1 MNLILASKSPRR
13 KEILENL
20 GVKFE
25 IITCETDEHT
35 NEKDGKKY
43 VEEIAF
49 RKGDAVRSLLE
60 NKGEFTND
68 KIILSCDTVVV
79 SADGEIMGKPQD
91 RADAKRMIMAFS
103 GKPHFVIS
111 GIALITKEKTVV
123 TSQSTTVFFD
133 IVDESDVEK
142 YLDTDEAYD
151 KAGAYAIQ
159 GYASLWINGIEGDY
173 FNVVGLPVKK
183 LSDTLKKEFNIKL
196 ISSTPKMS

>member
-20 GVKFE
+20 GVKFD

-35 NEKDGKKY
+35 NERDGRKY

-49 RKGDAVRSLLE
+49 RKGDAVRALLE
-60 NKGEFTND
+60 SEGKLKEND
-68 KIILSCDTVVV
+68 IILSSDTVVV
-79 SADGEIMGKPQD
+79 SADGEIMGKPRD
-91 RADAKRMIMAFS
+91 RADAKRMILAFS

-111 GIALITKEKTVV
+111 GIALITKNKTVV
-123 TSQSTTVFFD
+123 CSESTTVFFD
-133 IVDESDVEK
+133 TVEESDIER
-142 YLDTDEAYD
+142 YLDSDEAYD

-196 ISSTPKMS
+196 A

>member
-20 GVKFE
+20 GVEFQ

-35 NEKDGKKY
+35 NETDGNKY
-43 VEEIAF
+43 VQEIAF
-49 RKGDAVRSLLE
+49 RKGDAVRALLE
-60 NKGEFTND
+60 SEGKFDGNQ
-68 KIILSCDTVVV
+68 IILSCDTVVV
-79 SADGEIMGKPQD
+79 SADGEIMGKPIN
-91 RADAKRMIMAFS
+91 REDAKRMILAFS

-111 GIALITKEKTVV
+111 GIALITKDKTIV
-123 TSQSTTVFFD
+123 THECTTVFFD
-133 IVDESDVEK
+133 TVDEADVEK

-183 LSDTLKKEFNIKL
+183 LSDTLKKEFDVKL
-196 ISSTPKMS
+196 A

>member
-20 GVKFE
+20 GVKFQ

-35 NEKDGKKY
+35 SEPDGRKY

-49 RKGDAVRSLLE
+49 RKGDAVRALLE
-60 NKGEFTND
+60 SED
-68 KIILSCDTVVV
+68 KFEDNQIILSCDTVVV
-79 SADGEIMGKPQD
+79 SADGEIMGKPLD
-91 RADAKRMIMAFS
+91 RADAKRMILAFS

-123 TSQSTTVFFD
+123 TSESTTVFFD
-133 IVDESDVEK
+133 TVDENDVEK

-159 GYASLWINGIEGDY
+159 GYASLWINGIKGDY

-183 LSDTLKKEFNIKL
+183 LSDTLKKEFNFKL
-196 ISSTPKMS
+196 A

>member
-1 MNLILASKSPRR
+1 MNIILASKSPRR

-35 NEKDGKKY
+35 DERDGRKY

-49 RKGDAVRSLLE
+49 RKGNAVRELLE
-60 NKGEFTND
+60 DAGKFQND
-68 KIILSCDTVVV
+68 QIILSCDTVVV
-79 SADGEIMGKPQD
+79 STDGEIMGKPRD
-91 RADAKRMIMAFS
+91 RADAKRMILAFS

-111 GIALITKEKTVV
+111 GIALITKEKSIV
-123 TSQSTTVFFD
+123 TSESTTVFFD
-133 IVDESDVEK
+133 TVDEADVEK
-142 YLDTDEAYD
+142 YLDTSEAYD

-183 LSDTLKKEFNIKL
+183 LSDTLKKEFKIKL
-196 ISSTPKMS
+196 T

>member
-20 GVKFE
+20 GVKFN

-35 NEKDGKKY
+35 DECDGKKY

-49 RKGDAVRSLLE
+49 RKGDAVRELLE
-60 NKGEFTND
+60 SKGEFDNETL
-68 KIILSCDTVVV
+68 ILSSDTVVV
-79 SADGEIMGKPQD
+79 SADGEIMGKPRD
-91 RADAKRMIMAFS
+91 RKDAKRMILAFS

-111 GIALITKEKTVV
+111 GIALITRNKTVV
-123 TSQSTTVFFD
+123 TSESTTVFFD
-133 IVDESDVEK
+133 TVDENDIEK

-159 GYASLWINGIEGDY
+159 GYASLWINGIKGDY

-183 LSDTLKKEFNIKL
+183 LADTLKKEFNFKL
-196 ISSTPKMS
+196 A

>member
-20 GVKFE
+20 GIKFE

-35 NEKDGKKY
+35 VERDGKKY

-49 RKGDAVRSLLE
+49 RKGDAVRELLE
-60 NKGEFTND
+60 SKGEFDNETL
-68 KIILSCDTVVV
+68 ILSSDTVVV
-79 SADGEIMGKPQD
+79 SADGEIMGKPKD
-91 RADAKRMIMAFS
+91 RADAKRMILAFS

-111 GIALITKEKTVV
+111 GIALITKNKTVV
-123 TSQSTTVFFD
+123 TNECTTVFFD
-133 IVDESDVEK
+133 EVDELDIEN

-159 GYASLWINGIEGDY
+159 GYASLWINGIKGDY

-183 LSDTLKKEFNIKL
+183 LADTLKKEFNFKL
-196 ISSTPKMS
+196 A

>member
-1 MNLILASKSPRR
+1 MRVVLASKSPRR

-20 GVKFE
+20 GIKFQ

-35 NEKDGKKY
+35 SETDGRKY

-49 RKGDAVRSLLE
+49 RKGDAVRALLE
-60 NKGEFTND
+60 SKGEFTND

-79 SADGEIMGKPQD
+79 SADGEIMGKPRD
-91 RADAKRMIMAFS
+91 RADAKRMILAFS

-123 TSQSTTVFFD
+123 TSESTTVFFD
-133 IVDESDVEK
+133 TVDEADVEK

-183 LSDTLKKEFNIKL
+183 LSDTLKKKFNIKL
-196 ISSTPKMS
+196 V

>member
-20 GVKFE
+20 GIKFE
-25 IITCETDEHT
+25 IVTCETDEHT

-49 RKGDAVRSLLE
+49 RKGNAVRKLLE
-60 NKGEFTND
+60 SKAEFTED

-79 SADGEIMGKPQD
+79 SADGEIMGKPKD
-91 RADAKRMIMAFS
+91 RADAKRMILAFS

-111 GIALITKEKTVV
+111 GIALITKEKTVL
-123 TSQSTTVFFD
+123 TSESTTVFFD
-133 IVDESDVEK
+133 TVDEADVEK

-183 LSDTLKKEFNIKL
+183 LSDTLKKEFNTKL
-196 ISSTPKMS
+196 A

>member
-1 MNLILASKSPRR
+1 MKLILASKSPRR

-25 IITCETDEHT
+25 IITCDTDEHT
-35 NEKDGKKY
+35 SERDGKKY

-49 RKGDAVRSLLE
+49 RKGDAVRALLE
-60 NKGEFTND
+60 KENKFDSD
-68 KIILSCDTVVV
+68 KVILSSDTVVV
-79 SADGEIMGKPQD
+79 SADGEIMGKPTS
-91 RADAKRMIMAFS
+91 REDAKRMILAFS

-111 GIALITKEKTVV
+111 GIALISKDKTVV
-123 TSQSTTVFFD
+123 TSESTTVYFD
-133 IVDESDVEK
+133 TVDEQDVEK

-183 LSDTLKKEFNIKL
+183 LADTLKKEFNIKL
-196 ISSTPKMS
+196 A

>member
-1 MNLILASKSPRR
+1 MNIILASKSPRR

-20 GVKFE
+20 GVKFN

-35 NEKDGKKY
+35 DERDGRKY

-49 RKGDAVRSLLE
+49 RKGNAVRELLE
-60 NKGEFTND
+60 SEGKFTEND
-68 KIILSCDTVVV
+68 IILSSDTVVV
-79 SADGEIMGKPQD
+79 SADGEIMGKPRN
-91 RADAKRMIMAFS
+91 RADAERMILAFS

-111 GIALITKEKTVV
+111 GIALITKNKTVV
-123 TSQSTTVFFD
+123 TSESTTVYFD
-133 IVDESDVEK
+133 TVDEADVER

-183 LSDTLKKEFNIKL
+183 LSDTLKAEFNIKL
-196 ISSTPKMS
+196 A

>member
-13 KEILENL
+13 KEILEIL
-20 GVKFE
+20 GIKFN
-25 IITCETDEHT
+25 IITCETDEYTDET
-35 NEKDGKKY
+35 NGKRY

-49 RKGDAVRSLLE
+49 RKGDAVRELLE
-60 NKGEFTND
+60 SQGDFDEN

-79 SADGEIMGKPQD
+79 SADGEIMGKPID
-91 RADAKRMIMAFS
+91 RADAKRMILAFS

-123 TSQSTTVFFD
+123 TSESTTVFFD
-133 IVDESDVEK
+133 TVDESDVEL
-142 YLDTDEAYD
+142 YLNTDEAYD

-196 ISSTPKMS
+196 A

>member
-20 GVKFE
+20 GVKFN

-35 NEKDGKKY
+35 DECNAQKY

-49 RKGDAVRSLLE
+49 RKGNAVRLLLE
-60 NKGEFTND
+60 GENKFDENQ
-68 KIILSCDTVVV
+68 IILSCDTVVV
-79 SADGEIMGKPQD
+79 SADGEIMGKPQN
-91 RADAKRMIMAFS
+91 RADAKRMILNFS

-111 GIALITKEKTVV
+111 GIALITKEKTFV
-123 TSQSTTVFFD
+123 TSESTTVFFD
-133 IVDESDVEK
+133 TVDENDVEK

-173 FNVVGLPVKK
+173 FNVVGLPIKK
-183 LSDTLKKEFNIKL
+183 LSDTLKNEFGIKL
-196 ISSTPKMS
+196 A

>member
-20 GVKFE
+20 GVEFK

-35 NEKDGKKY
+35 NECDGRKY

-49 RKGDAVRSLLE
+49 RKGDAVRQLLARDNILNNE
-60 NKGEFTND
+60 D
-68 KIILSCDTVVV
+68 IILSCDTVVV
-79 SADGEIMGKPQD
+79 SADGEIMGKPRD
-91 RADAKRMIMAFS
+91 RADAKRMILAFS

-111 GIALITKEKTVV
+111 GIALITKEKTVI
-123 TSQSTTVFFD
+123 TSESTTVFFD
-133 IVDESDVEK
+133 TVNEADVEK

-196 ISSTPKMS
+196 A

>member
-20 GVKFE
+20 GVEFN

-35 NEKDGKKY
+35 NETNGKKY

-49 RKGDAVRSLLE
+49 RKGNAVCEFLE
-60 NKGEFTND
+60 SKGNFNED
-68 KIILSCDTVVV
+68 DIILSCDTVVV
-79 SADGEIMGKPQD
+79 SADGEIMGKPVD
-91 RADAKRMIMAFS
+91 RTDAKRMILAFS

-111 GIALITKEKTVV
+111 GIALITKNKTVV
-123 TSQSTTVFFD
+123 TSESTTVYFD
-133 IVDESDVEK
+133 KVNESDIEP

-196 ISSTPKMS
+196 A

>member
-20 GVKFE
+20 GIKFQ
-25 IITCETDEHT
+25 IITCETDENT
-35 NEKDGKKY
+35 NETDGKKY

-49 RKGDAVRSLLE
+49 RKGDAVRELLE
-60 NKGEFTND
+60 SKGEFTND

-79 SADGEIMGKPQD
+79 SADGEIMGKPKD
-91 RADAKRMIMAFS
+91 RADAKRMILAFS
-103 GKPHFVIS
+103 DKPHFVIS

-123 TSQSTTVFFD
+123 TSESTTVFFD
-133 IVDESDVEK
+133 TVDENDVEK

-159 GYASLWINGIEGDY
+159 GYASLWINGINGDY

-183 LSDTLKKEFNIKL
+183 LSDTLKKEFDIKL
-196 ISSTPKMS
+196 NTIS

>member
-1 MNLILASKSPRR
+1 MDLILASKSPRR

-20 GVKFE
+20 GVKFQ

-35 NEKDGKKY
+35 NETDCKKY

-49 RKGDAVRSLLE
+49 RKGDAVRTLLE
-60 NKGEFTND
+60 SEGKFEKNQ
-68 KIILSCDTVVV
+68 IILSCDTVVV
-79 SADGEIMGKPQD
+79 SADGEIMGKPKD
-91 RADAKRMIMAFS
+91 RADAKRMILAFS

-123 TSQSTTVFFD
+123 TSESTTVFFD
-133 IVDESDVEK
+133 TVDENDVEK

-196 ISSTPKMS
+196 A

>member
-35 NEKDGKKY
+35 DERDGEKY

-49 RKGDAVRSLLE
+49 RKGNAVRELLE
-60 NKGEFTND
+60 GENKFSENQ
-68 KIILSCDTVVV
+68 IILSCDTVVV

-91 RADAKRMIMAFS
+91 RADAKRMILAFS

-111 GIALITKEKTVV
+111 GIALITKEKTFV
-123 TSQSTTVFFD
+123 TSESTTVFFD
-133 IVDESDVEK
+133 TVDEADVER
-142 YLDTDEAYD
+142 YLDTNEAYD
-151 KAGAYAIQ
+151 KAGSYAIQ

-183 LSDTLKKEFNIKL
+183 LSDALKKEFNYKL
-196 ISSTPKMS
+196 A

>member
-1 MNLILASKSPRR
+1 MNIILASKSPRR

-20 GVKFE
+20 GVKFN

-35 NEKDGKKY
+35 DERDGRKY

-49 RKGDAVRSLLE
+49 RKGNAVHKLLE
-60 NKGEFTND
+60 SEGKFTEND
-68 KIILSCDTVVV
+68 IILSSDTVVV
-79 SADGEIMGKPQD
+79 SADGEIMGKPRN
-91 RADAKRMIMAFS
+91 RADAERMILAFS

-111 GIALITKEKTVV
+111 GIALITKNKTVV
-123 TSQSTTVFFD
+123 TSESTTVYFD
-133 IVDESDVEK
+133 TVDEADVER

-183 LSDTLKKEFNIKL
+183 LSDTLKAEFNIKL
-196 ISSTPKMS
+196 A

>member
-20 GVKFE
+20 GIEFN

-35 NEKDGKKY
+35 TETNGKKY

-49 RKGDAVRSLLE
+49 RKGDAVRNLLE
-60 NKGEFTND
+60 SKGNFDENT
-68 KIILSCDTVVV
+68 IILSCDTVVV
-79 SADGEIMGKPQD
+79 SADGEIMGKPQNRD
-91 RADAKRMIMAFS
+91 DAKRMILAFS

-111 GIALITKEKTVV
+111 GVALITKNKTFV
-123 TSQSTTVFFD
+123 THESTTVYFD
-133 IVDESDVEK
+133 TVDENDVEK
-142 YLDTDEAYD
+142 YLDSDEAYD

-183 LSDTLKKEFNIKL
+183 LSDALKKEFNFKL
-196 ISSTPKMS
+196 A

>member
-20 GVKFE
+20 GVKFD

-35 NEKDGKKY
+35 DERNGKKY

-49 RKGDAVRSLLE
+49 RKGNAVRELLE
-60 NKGEFTND
+60 SKGEFTSD
-68 KIILSCDTVVV
+68 CIILSSDTVVV
-79 SADGEIMGKPQD
+79 SADGEIMGKPRD
-91 RADAKRMIMAFS
+91 REDAKRMILAFS

-123 TSQSTTVFFD
+123 TSETTTVFFD
-133 IVDESDVEK
+133 VVDESDIEK
-142 YLDTDEAYD
+142 YLDSDEAYD

-183 LSDTLKKEFNIKL
+183 LSDTLKNEFNIKL
-196 ISSTPKMS
+196 A

>member
-20 GVKFE
+20 GVEFK

-35 NEKDGKKY
+35 NERDGRKY

-49 RKGDAVRSLLE
+49 RKGNAVRQLLARDNILNNE
-60 NKGEFTND
+60 D
-68 KIILSCDTVVV
+68 IILSCDTVVV
-79 SADGEIMGKPQD
+79 SADGEIMGKPRD
-91 RADAKRMIMAFS
+91 RADAKRMILAFS

-111 GIALITKEKTVV
+111 GIALITKEKTVI
-123 TSQSTTVFFD
+123 TSESTTVFFD
-133 IVDESDVEK
+133 TVDESDVER

-151 KAGAYAIQ
+151 KAGAYATQ

-196 ISSTPKMS
+196 A

>member
-1 MNLILASKSPRR
+1 MNFILASKSPRR

-20 GVKFE
+20 GVKFN

-35 NEKDGKKY
+35 DERDGRKY

-49 RKGDAVRSLLE
+49 RKGNAVRELLE
-60 NKGEFTND
+60 SEGKFTEND
-68 KIILSCDTVVV
+68 IILSSDTVVV
-79 SADGEIMGKPQD
+79 SADGEIMGKPCD
-91 RADAKRMIMAFS
+91 RADAERMILAFS

-111 GIALITKEKTVV
+111 GIALITKDKTVV
-123 TSQSTTVFFD
+123 TSEITTVYFD
-133 IVDESDVEK
+133 TVDEADVER

-183 LSDTLKKEFNIKL
+183 LSDTLKAEFNIKL
-196 ISSTPKMS
+196 A

>member
-20 GVKFE
+20 GIKFQ
-25 IITCETDEHT
+25 IITCETDENT
-35 NEKDGKKY
+35 NETDGKKY

-49 RKGDAVRSLLE
+49 RKGDAVRELLE
-60 NKGEFTND
+60 SKGEFTND

-79 SADGEIMGKPQD
+79 SADGEIMGKPKD
-91 RADAKRMIMAFS
+91 RADAKRMILAFS

-123 TSQSTTVFFD
+123 TSESTTVFFD
-133 IVDESDVEK
+133 TVDENDVEK

-159 GYASLWINGIEGDY
+159 GYASLWINGINGDY

-183 LSDTLKKEFNIKL
+183 LSDTLKKEFDIKL
-196 ISSTPKMS
+196 NTIS

>member
-1 MNLILASKSPRR
+1 MDLILASKSPRR

-35 NEKDGKKY
+35 NERNGRKY

-49 RKGDAVRSLLE
+49 RKGDAVRALLE
-60 NKGEFTND
+60 SKGDFDES

-91 RADAKRMIMAFS
+91 REDAKRMILAFS

-111 GIALITKEKTVV
+111 GIALITKEKIVV
-123 TSQSTTVFFD
+123 TSESTTVHFD
-133 IVDESDVEK
+133 TVDISDVER
-142 YLDTDEAYD
+142 YLNTPEAYD

-183 LSDTLKKEFNIKL
+183 LSDTLKNEFDIKL
-196 ISSTPKMS
+196 A

>member
-20 GVKFE
+20 GVEFN

-35 NEKDGKKY
+35 NEIDGKKY
-43 VEEIAF
+43 VQEIAF
-49 RKGDAVRSLLE
+49 RKGDAVRTLLE
-60 NKGEFTND
+60 SEGKFDENQ
-68 KIILSCDTVVV
+68 IILSCDTVVV
-79 SADGEIMGKPQD
+79 SADGEIMGKPLD
-91 RADAKRMIMAFS
+91 RADAKRMILAFS

-111 GIALITKEKTVV
+111 GIALITKNKTIV
-123 TSQSTTVFFD
+123 THECTTVLFD
-133 IVDESDVEK
+133 TVDEADVEK
-142 YLDTDEAYD
+142 YLNTPEAYD

-183 LSDTLKKEFNIKL
+183 LSDTLKKEFDIKL
-196 ISSTPKMS
+196 A

>member
-25 IITCETDEHT
+25 IITCDTDEHT
-35 NEKDGKKY
+35 SERDGKKY

-49 RKGDAVRSLLE
+49 RKGDAVRALLE
-60 NKGEFTND
+60 KENQFDSD
-68 KIILSCDTVVV
+68 KIILSSDTVVV
-79 SADGEIMGKPQD
+79 SADGEIMGKPTS
-91 RADAKRMIMAFS
+91 REDAKRMILAFS

-111 GIALITKEKTVV
+111 GIALISKNKTVV
-123 TSQSTTVFFD
+123 TSESTTVYFD
-133 IVDESDVEK
+133 TVDEEDVEK
-142 YLDTDEAYD
+142 YLYTDEAYD

-183 LSDTLKKEFNIKL
+183 LADTLKKEFNIKL
-196 ISSTPKMS
+196 A

>member
-35 NEKDGKKY
+35 DERNGKRY
-43 VEEIAF
+43 VEEIAL
-49 RKGDAVRSLLE
+49 RKGEAVRALLE
-60 NKGEFTND
+60 SEGKLTAD
-68 KIILSCDTVVV
+68 TLILSSDTVVV
-79 SADGEIMGKPQD
+79 SADGEIMGKPAD
-91 RADAKRMIMAFS
+91 REDAKRMILAFS
-103 GKPHFVIS
+103 GNPHYVIS
-111 GIALITKEKTVV
+111 GIALITKGRTVV
-123 TSQSTTVFFD
+123 TSESTTVHFD
-133 IVDESDVEK
+133 KVDESDVEK
-142 YLDTDEAYD
+142 YLDTPEAYD

-183 LSDTLKKEFNIKL
+183 LSDTLKKEFGIKL
-196 ISSTPKMS
+196 A

>member
-1 MNLILASKSPRR
+1 MRIILASKSPRR

-20 GVKFE
+20 GIKFQ

-35 NEKDGKKY
+35 SETDGRKY

-49 RKGDAVRSLLE
+49 RKGDAVRALLE
-60 NKGEFTND
+60 SKGEFTND

-79 SADGEIMGKPQD
+79 SADGEIMGKPRD
-91 RADAKRMIMAFS
+91 RADAKRMILAFS

-123 TSQSTTVFFD
+123 TSESTTVFFD
-133 IVDESDVEK
+133 TVDEADVEK

-183 LSDTLKKEFNIKL
+183 LSDTLKKKFNIKL
-196 ISSTPKMS
+196 V

>member
-1 MNLILASKSPRR
+1 MKLILASKSPRR

-20 GVKFE
+20 GVSFE

-35 NEKDGKKY
+35 DERDGRKY

-49 RKGDAVRSLLE
+49 RKGDAVRKLLE
-60 NKGEFTND
+60 SEGKFTED
-68 KIILSCDTVVV
+68 MLILSSDTVVV
-79 SADGEIMGKPQD
+79 SADGEIMGKPRD
-91 RADAKRMIMAFS
+91 RADAFRMILAFS

-111 GIALITKEKTVV
+111 GIALISKDKTVI
-123 TSQSTTVFFD
+123 TSESTTVYFD
-133 IVDESDVEK
+133 TVDECDIER

-183 LSDTLKKEFNIKL
+183 LADTLKHEFNLKL
-196 ISSTPKMS
+196 A

>member
-1 MNLILASKSPRR
+1 MRIILASKSPRR

-20 GVKFE
+20 GVEFN

-123 TSQSTTVFFD
+123 TSESTTVFFD
-133 IVDESDVEK
+133 TVDESDVEK

-196 ISSTPKMS
+196 A

>member
-20 GVKFE
+20 GIEFK
-25 IITCETDEHT
+25 IITCDTDEYTSETD
-35 NEKDGKKY
+35 GRKY
-43 VEEIAF
+43 VQEIAF
-49 RKGDAVRSLLE
+49 RKGDAVRQMLE
-60 NKGEFTND
+60 RDNIFNNED
-68 KIILSCDTVVV
+68 IILSCDTVVV

-91 RADAKRMIMAFS
+91 RADAKRMILAFS

-123 TSQSTTVFFD
+123 TSESTTVFFD
-133 IVDESDVEK
+133 KVDEADVEK
-142 YLDTDEAYD
+142 YLNTDEAYD

-183 LSDTLKKEFNIKL
+183 LSDTLKNEFNIKL
-196 ISSTPKMS
+196 A